1 MSDSNVKLFT
11 CSGTSSFGDVIMVN
25 DTAAK
30 LVSYAAKIKE
40 DGHLPNEVTFGMSH
54 VYC

>member
-1 MSDSNVKLFT
+1 
-11 CSGTSSFGDVIMVN
+11 MVN